1 MVIIGGVYKPEPVTV
16 EPDLAIYSWMVN
28 ELPNGDRHLVGNIRN
43 GHDGRVT
50 SKIMDYAANVITTR
64 SGRRYYLCGP
74 AAAGLSVNAD
84 YVWKMWCRYNHIDP
98 DSATDVSDEYKASEV
113 Q

>member
-1 MVIIGGVYKPEPVTV
+1 MER
-16 EPDLAIYSWMVN
+16 S
-28 ELPNGDRHLVGNIRN
+28 NGDRHLVGNIGN

-50 SKIMDYAANVITTR
+50 SKIMDYVANVITTR

-74 AAAGLSVNAD
+74 AAAGLTVNAE
-84 YVWKMWCRYNHIDP
+84 YVWKTWCRYNQVDP
-98 DSATDVSDEYKASEV
+98 TSATDVSDEYKASEV